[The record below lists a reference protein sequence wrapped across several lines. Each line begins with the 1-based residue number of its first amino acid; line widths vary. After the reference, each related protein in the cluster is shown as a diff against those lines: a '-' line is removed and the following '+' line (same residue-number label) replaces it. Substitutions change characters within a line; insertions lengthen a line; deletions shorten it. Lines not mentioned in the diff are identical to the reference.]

1 MQRTYAP
8 FSRLSVFSRTLLLA
22 ATVGAGTLGAQAQST
37 AVQSFNGTNNNTATE
52 LGYEGTPAF
61 IGSTAPTGWR
71 NAGDNLSAASGSA
84 WRIQNGTEGLMFRNR
99 TTTATSTGNYIQFRV
114 AAWGTSGSAG
124 LDVDDVINVNV
135 SIDGG
140 QTYANT
146 LRITGKQNGTGNG
159 YWNFTPGAQK
169 TVGYTSSANPTIIG
183 PSTGN
188 DNHNGDGY
196 DNFRINLPNG
206 ALSVRFSIIASNNSA
221 DEIWIIDEVTVGS
234 SAPLPVELKSFT
246 AEATSKG
253 TQVRWA
259 TASEKNNAGFK
270 VQRGTTADKFETI
283 GQVAGHG
290 TSTQAHSYEWLDAR
304 PLSGTSYYRL
314 LQTDTDGTETYSPAV
329 AVQSGGGTKATFFP
343 NPTTGSIV
351 LAPGIGTV
359 RYRILNP
366 LGQAVL
372 AGEATGGST
381 LDVQTLRAGSYF
393 LELNTGAGRQIQR
406 FVREL

>member
-1 MQRTYAP
+1 M
-8 FSRLSVFSRTLLLA
+8 FSRTLLLA
-22 ATVGAGTLGAQAQST
+22 AALGAGTLSAQAQFT
-37 AVQSFNGTNNNTATE
+37 AVQSFNGTNNNTPAGE

-61 IGSTAPTGWR
+61 IGSTAPGTWR
-71 NAGDNLSAASGSA
+71 NPGDNLSFASNSA
-84 WRIQNGTEGLMFRNR
+84 WRIQNATEGLMFRNR
-99 TTTATSTGNYIQFRV
+99 TTTAASTGNYIQFRV
-114 AAWGTSGSAG
+114 AAWGTNGGAG
-124 LDVDDVINVNV
+124 LDADDEINVNV

-140 QTYANT
+140 LTYTNT
-146 LRITGKQNGTGNG
+146 LRITGKTNGSGNG
-159 YWNFTPGAQK
+159 YWNFTPGALNS
-169 TVGYTSSANPTIIG
+169 TTYVNGGAVRVTG
-183 PSTGN
+183 PNTGN
-188 DNHNGDGY
+188 DDHNGDGFS
-196 DNFRINLPNG
+196 NFRINLPNG

-372 AGEATGGST
+372 TGEATGGST

-393 LELNTGAGRQIQR
+393 LELNTASGRQIQR